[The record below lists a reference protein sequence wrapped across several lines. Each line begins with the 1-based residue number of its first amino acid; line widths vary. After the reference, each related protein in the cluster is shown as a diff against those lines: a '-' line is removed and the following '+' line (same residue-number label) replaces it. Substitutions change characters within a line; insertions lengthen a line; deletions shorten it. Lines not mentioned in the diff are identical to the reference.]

1 MKESKVRGLIIKE
14 APMGDKDKRLIML
27 TREMGKISVIAKGA
41 LSPKSKW
48 GAASQLF
55 SYGDYVMSKGQ
66 SFYYIKEVQLIE
78 SFYALRV
85 NLERLAYATF
95 MAEVAETLILDG
107 QENQTLMYLLLRG
120 LMVLCKAE
128 SGAESLIADAF
139 VWRALS
145 ESGFYPEL
153 HICRQCGRSL
163 DVLPAQLEKVT
174 FDFALGGAV
183 CERCKASGAG
193 VQLTSGGLRALQ
205 YIAEVPVEKIY
216 SFQAEKEVQKQ
227 LDEAAVGY
235 LLHQTERHYG
245 SLDFIGNLRW

>member
-1 MKESKVRGLIIKE
+1 MRGLIIKE

-27 TREMGKISVIAKGA
+27 TREIGKISVIAKGA

-55 SYGDYVMSKGQ
+55 SYGDYVLSKGQ

-78 SFYALRV
+78 SFYALRN
-85 NLERLAYATF
+85 NLERLAYAAF

-107 QENQTLMYLLLRG
+107 QEKQMLMHLLLRG
-120 LMVLCKAE
+120 LLTQCKTE
-128 SGAESLIADAF
+128 SGAESLVADAF

-145 ESGFYPEL
+145 ENGFYPEL
-153 HICRQCGRSL
+153 RICRQCGRRM
-163 DVLPAQLEKVT
+163 DAFPAVLEPMT
-174 FDFALGGAV
+174 FDFASGGIV
-183 CERCKASGAG
+183 CGQCKTSGAG
-193 VQLTSGGLRALQ
+193 VRLTSGGLRALQ
-205 YIAEVPVEKIY
+205 YITEMPMEKIY
-216 SFQAEKEVQKQ
+216 SFQAEKEIQKQ

-235 LLHQTERHYG
+235 LLHQTQRQYG